1 LSSVVY
7 GCCALIGK
15 KTNYCRKKKEE
26 IIKESKKREIIKA
39 SKKRDETNIEEER

>member
-26 IIKESKKREIIKA
+26 IIKESKKREIIK
-39 SKKRDETNIEEER
+39 SIEEER